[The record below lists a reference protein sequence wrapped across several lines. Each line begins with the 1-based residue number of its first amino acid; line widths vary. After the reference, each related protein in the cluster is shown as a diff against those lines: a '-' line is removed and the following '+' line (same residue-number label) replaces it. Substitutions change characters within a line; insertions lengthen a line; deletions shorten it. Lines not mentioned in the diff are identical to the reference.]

1 MITVISSF
9 HNESENCNSFL
20 KMIEEASTFLPI
32 DQLVVVDNGSL
43 DETYQKLIDLKSS
56 KFEILVIKNPLLS
69 KYGDGFHKAFKNS
82 KNEFVLTLHSDLQY
96 DLVDF
101 VKNNLSLI
109 KLCIKSETN
118 IFPTRTNRPLFV
130 EIRSCLF
137 RFLLSLIYL
146 TNFKDFN
153 GHPKLLV
160 KKDFLKM
167 QFFCS
172 SFAYDLSL
180 FYYLKKTNKKIN
192 VSCRTMETT
201 RAYGESSWNKN
212 FFSQFI
218 ELFNNI
224 NDLRK
229 FKIYNFTNR
238 QL

>member
-9 HNESENCNSFL
+9 HNESKNCNSFL
-20 KMIEEASTFLPI
+20 KMIEEASIFLPI

-69 KYGDGFHKAFKNS
+69 KYGDGFHAAFKKS

-96 DLVDF
+96 NLVDF
-101 VKNNLSLI
+101 TKNNLTLI
-109 KLCIKSETN
+109 NLCIKSKTN
-118 IFPTRTNRPLFV
+118 IFPARANRPLFA

-146 TNFKDFN
+146 TNFNDFN
-153 GHPKLLV
+153 GHPKLLI
-160 KKDFLKM
+160 KEDFSKM

-192 VSCRTMETT
+192 ISCRTIEAT
-201 RAYGESSWNKN
+201 RVHGESSWNKN
-212 FFSQFI
+212 FFSQFV

-229 FKIYNFTNR
+229 FKFHNFKSR
-238 QL
+238 